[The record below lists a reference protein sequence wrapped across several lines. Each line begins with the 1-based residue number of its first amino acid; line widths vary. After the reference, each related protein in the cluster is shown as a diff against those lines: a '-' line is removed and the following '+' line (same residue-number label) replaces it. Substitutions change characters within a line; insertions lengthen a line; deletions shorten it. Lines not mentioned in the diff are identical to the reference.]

1 MKKSVIKEK
10 MPIKNV
16 VNENTIQEVAKV
28 KSTIGL
34 KEAIAHLSNLPS
46 NADMSYIYVQ
56 LLSPEH
62 KVVFSEILS
71 EHTKKEVHEIDD
83 LAKKNPNN
91 VIIIQYNKE
100 IEEIESAN
108 EELTKINKE
117 LQSRNDLLNEAYE
130 YAEAITDTVHDAMI
144 VLDKNLRIKSANKSF
159 YKKFKVKAEET
170 EGIFLFDLGNKQW
183 NIPALRDFLQEIIT
197 KKNRFLG
204 YEVAHNFPN
213 IGEKRMLLNAS
224 RVIQKKHGEELI
236 LLSIYDITDL
246 RKLEAEKQAIEKELH
261 KKEMQLQKT
270 HAVIL
275 EKTVKQRTKDL
286 VQVNQE
292 LEKMNKEL
300 ESFTF
305 ISSHDLQEPLRKIQT
320 FAGRILDKEHQNL
333 SENGKNYFHLMQNAA
348 QRMQTL
354 IQDLLAFSR
363 IRVADRKFETTDLNI
378 IIEEVKNELKESIA
392 EKGAIL
398 LVKQTCN
405 VNIIPFQFRQL
416 IFNLISNSLKF
427 SNPKVAKV
435 ITVDACIIKYSNL
448 KVANLPKQK
457 EYCHITITDNGIG
470 FETEF
475 AEKIFE
481 VFQKL
486 HSKDEYAG
494 TGIGLAIVKKI
505 VENHKGIITATSILD
520 KGTTFNI
527 YIPA

>member
-1 MKKSVIKEK
+1 MKTTVTKNKLPAQKVVI
-10 MPIKNV
+10 
-16 VNENTIQEVAKV
+16 ENTIQEVTKGT
-28 KSTIGL
+28 STIGI
-34 KEAIAHLSNLPS
+34 KEAIAHLSSLPS
-46 NADMSYIYVQ
+46 NTDMSYIYVQ
-56 LLSPEH
+56 FLSPEH

-91 VIIIQYNKE
+91 VIIIQYNKN
-100 IEEIESAN
+100 IEEVESAN
-108 EELTKINKE
+108 EKLTAINKE
-117 LQSRNDLLNEAYE
+117 LQSHNDLLNEAYQ
-130 YAEAITDTVHDAMI
+130 YAEAITDTIHDAMI

-159 YKKFKVKAEET
+159 YKKFKVNAEET
-170 EGIFLFDLGNKQW
+170 EGVFLFDLGNKQW

-197 KKNRFLG
+197 KKTRFLG
-204 YEVAHNFPN
+204 YEVSHNFPN
-213 IGEKRMLLNAS
+213 IGEKTMLLNAS

-236 LLSIYDITDL
+236 LLSINDITDL
-246 RKLEAEKQAIEKELH
+246 RKLAAEKQSIEKELH
-261 KKEMQLQKT
+261 KKEIELQKK
-270 HAVIL
+270 HAILL

-320 FAGRILDKEHQNL
+320 LAGRVLDKEHQTL

-348 QRMQTL
+348 HRMQTL

-363 IRVADRKFETTDLNI
+363 IRAADRKFETTDLNI
-378 IIEEVKNELKESIA
+378 IIEEVRNELKETIA
-392 EKGAIL
+392 EKKAIL
-398 LVKQTCN
+398 TVKQTCT

-416 IFNLISNSLKF
+416 MYNLISNALKF
-427 SNPKVAKV
+427 SNPEVETR
-435 ITVDACIIKYSNL
+435 ITIDTCIIKYSKLN
-448 KVANLPKQK
+448 VANLPKQK

-505 VENHKGIITATSILD
+505 VDNHKGIITANSILNQ
-520 KGTTFNI
+520 GTTFNI